1 MKYSIL
7 ILAAAL
13 VLSSCQRKTT
23 VQSGVLTNEIDSVS
37 YALGVNI
44 GESLKSQ
51 GAGDLNFEIMMDACN
66 KAYGGDTNLVL
77 AGDDAVAYL
86 NTFFQKKQQEVAEKT
101 LQDGRD
107 YLAANGKKSGVT
119 TTASGLQYE
128 VLKSGSGAQAKL
140 GDKATFHYVGSFIDG
155 EEFENSTKRGQP
167 AEFVVG
173 GQVMP
178 GLNEAIQLMKEGDK
192 WKLTIPSELAY
203 GSMAG
208 GRIPANSVIIFEV
221 ELIKVGPADA
231 K

>member
-1 MKYSIL
+1 MKYSFL
-7 ILAAAL
+7 ILAATL
-13 VLSSCQRKTT
+13 VVSSCKDKNA

-66 KAYGGDTNLVL
+66 KAYNGDTNLVL
-77 AGDDAVAYL
+77 EGDGAVAYL
-86 NTFFQKKQQEVAEKT
+86 NTFFQKKQQEKAEKT
-101 LQDGRD
+101 LQEGKD
-107 YLAANGKKSGVT
+107 YLAANGKKSGVV

-128 VLKSGSGAQAKL
+128 VLKSGSGAPAKL
-140 GDKATFHYVGSFIDG
+140 GDKVSFHYVGSFING

-167 AEFVVG
+167 AEFTVG

-208 GRIPANSVIIFEV
+208 GRIPANSTIIFEV
-221 ELIKVGPADA
+221 ELLQVSPADT